1 MSNPF
6 GPGQS
11 GPGDQNPYGQQPPPQ
26 YGGQQPPQYGG
37 QQPYP
42 QQPGGPPPQQP
53 YGGQPPYPQQ
63 PGQQPYPPQQPYPQQ
78 YPGAPMG
85 YMEPRRRKKWP
96 WIVGGIVGL
105 VVILGVIG
113 YVVGKDS
120 AANAKPGDCITAK
133 AKDPKITDCGDA
145 NAAFRVIENF
155 EDSSDRSKCDAPE
168 ITDKGA
174 ILSVRWKGGNDGV
187 LCLTITKNTTSADFS
202 AFQASMPQGQL
213 DELRE
218 ELAAAGIE
226 GVK

>member
-11 GPGDQNPYGQQPPPQ
+11 GGPGDQSPYGQ
-26 YGGQQPPQYGG
+26 QQPPQYGG

-42 QQPGGPPPQQP
+42 QQPQQP

-105 VVILGVIG
+105 VVVLGVIG
-113 YVVGKDS
+113 YFIGKDS
-120 AANAKPGDCITAK
+120 ATNAKPGDCITAK
-133 AKDPKITDCGDA
+133 AKNAKIIDCGESG
-145 NAAFRVIENF
+145 AAFRVLEKF
-155 EDSSDRSKCDAPE
+155 DDTSDRTKCETPE
-168 ITDKGA
+168 IIQQGHVLA
-174 ILSVRWKGGNDGV
+174 VMWKDADGV
-187 LCLTITKNTTSADFS
+187 LCLTITKNTTTEDFR
-202 AFQASMPQGQL
+202 AFQVPMAQSKL
-213 DELRE
+213 DEYRE
-218 ELAAAGIE
+218 ELAEAGIE

>member
-11 GPGDQNPYGQQPPPQ
+11 GGPGDQSPYGQ
-26 YGGQQPPQYGG
+26 QQPPQYGG

-42 QQPGGPPPQQP
+42 QQPQQP

-105 VVILGVIG
+105 VVVLGVIG
-113 YVVGKDS
+113 YFVGKDS
-120 AANAKPGDCITAK
+120 AANANAGDCITAS
-133 AKDPKITDCGDA
+133 DRNPEIVDCGKSS
-145 NAAFRVIENF
+145 AAFRVIENF
-155 EDSSDRSKCDAPE
+155 KDSTDASKCETPDMVAKGRVLTVE
-168 ITDKGA
+168 WRDGDKG
-174 ILSVRWKGGNDGV
+174 I
-187 LCLTITKNTTSADFS
+187 LCLTITKFTKPSDFEAVNS
-202 AFQASMPQGQL
+202 SVVPSQTQL
-213 DELRE
+213 DEIRDDFA
-218 ELAAAGIE
+218 ELGIE